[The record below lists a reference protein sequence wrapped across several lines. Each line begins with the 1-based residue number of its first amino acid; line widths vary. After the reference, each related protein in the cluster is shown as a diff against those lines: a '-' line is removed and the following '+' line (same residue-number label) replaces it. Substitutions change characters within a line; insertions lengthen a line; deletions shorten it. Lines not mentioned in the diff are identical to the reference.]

1 MNGILNKEQVARIIS
16 DVPFRFP
23 VDIDYFYEIYEM
35 ANEAIQL
42 LKNQNVQ
49 IEVKE
54 INQID
59 LLYYCIGEYFYSVSH
74 LSEEEI
80 KKFNENENFSSS
92 MASVSADKYLSLS
105 IFNHV
110 EKKLANRFLPPASSL
125 NMYINFMLNI
135 VKK

>member
-1 MNGILNKEQVARIIS
+1 MAISELISKEQAKIIVS
-16 DVPFRFP
+16 DVPFRYP
-23 VDIDYFYEIYEM
+23 VDIDYLYEVYETS
-35 ANEAIQL
+35 NEAIQML
-42 LKNQNVQ
+42 DSQNTQ

-54 INQID
+54 INQ
-59 LLYYCIGEYFYSVSH
+59 LELFYYCVGEYYYSVAH

-80 KKFNENENFSSS
+80 KKFNKNDDFAAS
-92 MASVSADKYLSLS
+92 MASVAADKYLSLS

-135 VKK
+135 V